1 MEFDAKS
8 LAAALRGEEAAR
20 ANLAAMQDEQKQ
32 AQAMATRQNTGK
44 TIFSALGNNAVRSRG
59 MSQVKEIQPRLAKAR
74 QQAASTYGAKDLH
87 NAARVAEQTEYS
99 RGRDTASDQQSAA
112 ALALTAENRAI
123 QEAQDAAALQL
134 TAENRVTQEAQD
146 AAALQLTAENRAS
159 EQAAAQAKLD
169 RELAAEKAK
178 IALEQE
184 RYDAKEV
191 VRENALTASVA
202 AAGETKR
209 LEAEEVEREVA
220 QQEFENAQ
228 QLIEN
233 DLATRIQDPTER
245 AGAQKE
251 SFEHFSSRAAV
262 DSIAKTAA
270 EFTPEEVATLQ
281 GFRQRFG
288 RQLAQAVIPNDFQQM
303 IEGEYKTY
311 TPRVKKFLNQVRS
324 ENAAIRHAL
333 FGAALTPTEKASG
346 ETHLLGATGLALDDI
361 MLRLGEVDGKA
372 VRGLQSLDN
381 AYSPGRPY
389 ATRGDYTALS
399 GYDTMRG
406 AQVEAGAAAEAAI
419 AEGFA
424 PPGPKA
430 LEAFKNPPEG
440 VSREEFNA
448 MFKSKYGYVP
458 YTRAN

>member
-59 MSQVKEIQPRLAKAR
+59 MSQVKDLQPRLAKAR

-87 NAARVAEQTEYS
+87 NAARVAEQTKYS

-112 ALALTAENRAI
+112 ALELTAENRAI

-134 TAENRVTQEAQD
+134 TAEN
-146 AAALQLTAENRAS
+146 LAS
-159 EQAAAQAKLD
+159 TQAAAQAKLD

-202 AAGETKR
+202 AAEETKR
-209 LEAEEVEREVA
+209 LDAEEVEREVA
-220 QQEFENAQ
+220 QQEFEKEQ
-228 QLIEN
+228 KRIEN
-233 DLATRIQDPTER
+233 DLATRIKDPTER

-262 DSIAKTAA
+262 DDIAQTVA

-361 MLRLGEVDGKA
+361 MLRLGEVDAKA
-372 VRGLQSLDN
+372 VRGLQALDN

-399 GYDTMRG
+399 GYDAMRG

-419 AEGFA
+419 AKGFA